1 MVFIKEMKK
10 HGFLLEYLIAR
21 DFKIKYRRSVLG
33 IAWSVLNPLFMML
46 IVSTVFK
53 VVFRINL
60 EGYSYP
66 VYVIIGQT
74 MFNFLSEATNTSMQ
88 SILVSASLIKKV
100 YIPKYIFPLE
110 KVSFSFVNFAVS
122 MVAVIIVGLI
132 ENIGI
137 SWHIL
142 LVPLLLIT
150 FYFFCLGLGLVLS
163 VLAVFFRDTLHI
175 YGIILTAWMYLTPV
189 FYTLDNIGIRDGVNA
204 SFWRMFIEKVFIFNP
219 MCQYITVFRDLVLY
233 HRMPGILSILL
244 CVGYAAVIMLLGTL
258 FFAKKQ
264 DEFILHI

>member
-1 MVFIKEMKK
+1 MGFVKEMKK
-10 HGFLLEYLIAR
+10 HGFLLQYLIAR

-53 VVFRINL
+53 VVFRIDLGN
-60 EGYSYP
+60 YSYP

-88 SILVSASLIKKV
+88 SILISASLIKKV

-132 ENIGI
+132 ERIGI

-142 LVPLLLIT
+142 LVPILLVV
-150 FYFFCLGLGLVLS
+150 FYFFCLGLGLILS

-189 FYTLDNIGIRDGVNA
+189 FYTLDNIGIRDGANA
-204 SFWRMFIEKVFIFNP
+204 TFWRMLIEKVFILNP
-219 MCQYITVFRDLVLY
+219 MCQYITVFRDLVLF
-233 HRMPGILSILL
+233 HNMPSLTSILL
-244 CVGYAAVIMLLGTL
+244 CVGYAAVFMLLGIL
-258 FFAKKQ
+258 VFAKKQ
-264 DEFILHI
+264 DKFILHI